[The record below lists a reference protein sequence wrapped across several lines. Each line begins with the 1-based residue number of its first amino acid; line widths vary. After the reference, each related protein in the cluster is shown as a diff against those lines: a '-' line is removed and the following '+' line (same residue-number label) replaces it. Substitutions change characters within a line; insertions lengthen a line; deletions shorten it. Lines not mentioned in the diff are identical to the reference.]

1 MPSLKSEIFVVVM
14 FALFI
19 GGIAWIS
26 YQSRKQ
32 PQQKSGEASPPDQGI
47 SGESEAG
54 EKSRAIVSEVKT
66 RASGMDQ
73 SKHTTISGQ

>member
-1 MPSLKSEIFVVVM
+1 M

-32 PQQKSGEASPPDQGI
+32 PQQNGGEATHDQKI
-47 SGESEAG
+47 SGKSEARGITSAITPEARTQVNG
-54 EKSRAIVSEVKT
+54 E
-66 RASGMDQ
+66 DH
-73 SKHTTISGQ
+73 SKHTTTTD

>member
-19 GGIAWIS
+19 GGIAWNS

-32 PQQKSGEASPPDQGI
+32 PQQKS
-47 SGESEAG
+47 
-54 EKSRAIVSEVKT
+54 
-66 RASGMDQ
+66 
-73 SKHTTISGQ
+73 